1 MGYLIIPAVKFL
13 TYSIA
18 IHIEISI
25 FTQFKLKLE
34 IKMQDKVL
42 EALKHVND
50 PDLKRDLVSLNMIR
64 NVVVE
69 GKKIS
74 FDIVLT
80 TPACPLK
87 DVIKNDCL
95 AAISKYVGEDFEVE
109 IKFDSK
115 VSTKRADT
123 EKLLKGVKNII
134 AVASGKGGV
143 GKSTISANLAVALAR
158 TGAKVGL
165 LDADIYGPSMPLMFN
180 LEGAQPLGKEKDGK
194 TVILPE
200 EQYGI
205 KILSIGF
212 FVKPEQALI
221 WRGAMATNALNQLI
235 NDADWGELDYFII
248 DLPPGT
254 GDIHLTLVQT
264 LPVTGAVIVST
275 PQEVA
280 LADAKKAFSMFQ
292 QKDINVPILGLVENM
307 AWFTPE
313 ELPDNK
319 YYIFGKEGAKK
330 LAESAEVILLGQ
342 IPIVQSIREGG
353 DNGAPV
359 ALNSSSAI
367 GKAFDDL
374 AANVAQQIAIRN
386 ANMDPTKIV
395 EIKYT

>member
-1 MGYLIIPAVKFL
+1 
-13 TYSIA
+13 
-18 IHIEISI
+18 
-25 FTQFKLKLE
+25 
-34 IKMQDKVL
+34 MQDKII
-42 EALKHVND
+42 EALRHVND
-50 PDLKRDLVSLNMIR
+50 PDLKRDLVSLNMIQ
-64 NVVVE
+64 NVKVD
-69 GKKIS
+69 GKKVS
-74 FDIVLT
+74 FDVVLT

-87 DVIKNDCL
+87 DVIRKDCL
-95 AAISKYVGEDFEVE
+95 DAIKEHVGPDYEVD
-109 IKFDSK
+109 IRFDSR
-115 VSTKRADT
+115 VSTKRKDT
-123 EKLLKGVKNII
+123 ERLLKGVRNII

-143 GKSTISANLAVALAR
+143 GKSTVAANLAVALAR
-158 TGAKVGL
+158 TGARVGI

-194 TVILPE
+194 TVIIPE
-200 EQYGI
+200 QQYGI

-280 LADAKKAFSMFQ
+280 LADARKAFSMFR
-292 QKDINVPILGLVENM
+292 QKEINVPILGLVENM
-307 AWFTPE
+307 SWFTPE
-313 ELPDNK
+313 ELPENK
-319 YYIFGKEGAKK
+319 YYIFGKEGGRK
-330 LAESAEVILLGQ
+330 LAEQTDVVLLGQ

-353 DNGAPV
+353 DNGNPV
-359 ALNSSSAI
+359 ALDGSSMV

-374 AANVAQQIAIRN
+374 AASVAQQIAIRN
-386 ANMDPTKIV
+386 ASMEPTQIV
-395 EIKYT
+395 EIKHT